1 MKTLKRLEK
10 NHVWTWIGHSFVAI
24 MAPAALLIPL
34 KALWLAP
41 GFLSFLAYVVGVVL
55 MALFYWDREKGDKAA
70 YGEKGT
76 LDKRQAD
83 LTGRIDGAGDV
94 IGPYAAVRLHD
105 LLEHA
110 AATAL
115 LTALTMFGGW
125 WVPIV
130 PVAIATAFV
139 AYETGRAS

>member
-1 MKTLKRLEK
+1 MKALKRLEK

-55 MALFYWDREKGDKAA
+55 MALFYWHREKGDKAA
-70 YGEKGT
+70 YGAKGT

-94 IGPYAAVRLHD
+94 IGPYAS
-105 LLEHA
+105 
-110 AATAL
+110 ATAL

-125 WVPIV
+125 WVPLV